1 MAADLFPRM
10 FGVRQHFPKSPPV
23 DIRATLQQEF
33 AKIRSQLEPGANIAV
48 AVGSRGIT
56 NLQSIVASVVDLL
69 KSAGAK
75 PFIVPAMG
83 SHGGA
88 TPEGQKEILAEYG
101 ITEARLD
108 VPIQAAMEVERLGA
122 TEDGVDVFFSEA
134 TLRSDGVVVINRV
147 KPHTDF
153 SSDSLGSGV
162 LKMLVVGLGKRIGAA
177 NFHLSA
183 ARFGY
188 EHVLRSIARVTMRS
202 APVLCGVAIVENQF
216 HETAVLKVLLP
227 EEFEEREGELFRE
240 AKRLMPQLPFDDVD
254 LLIVDR
260 LGKNI
265 SGAGMDPNITGRWVH
280 GYSSMLGSQNQAFG
294 GVWPSSAT
302 ASSALSTVVEGS
314 AANSIPSVSAPG
326 DGRTPLSTPNQAG
339 PTVRRLFVR
348 DLTPETHGNAIGVGL
363 ADLTTSRL
371 VQGMDKQ
378 VTYINALTSLS
389 PNCAKIPI
397 YFDTDREAITRALA
411 SLPVAD
417 PRQAKIIRIHD
428 TLSLEKLE
436 VSEAYTEALKR
447 RPELEA
453 ITEPQEM
460 RFGPADNLA
469 EMS

>member
-1 MAADLFPRM
+1 MPTDPFPRM
-10 FGVRQHFPKSPPV
+10 FGVRQLFPKSPPV
-23 DIRATLQQEF
+23 DIRATLEQEF
-33 AKIRSQLEPGANIAV
+33 AKVRSQLKPGANIAV

-69 KSAGAK
+69 KIAGAK

-88 TPEGQKEILAEYG
+88 TSEGQSEILAEYG
-101 ITEARLD
+101 ITEARMG

-122 TEDGVDVFFSEA
+122 TEDGVEVFCSTA
-134 TLRSDGVVVINRV
+134 ALRSDGVVVINRV

-162 LKMLVVGLGKRIGAA
+162 LKMLVIGLGKRIGAA
-177 NFHLSA
+177 TFHLSA
-183 ARFGY
+183 ARLGY
-188 EHVLRSIARVTMRS
+188 EHVLRSIARVTLRS

-216 HETAVLKVLLP
+216 HETASLKVLQP
-227 EEFEEREGELFRE
+227 NEFEAREGELFRE
-240 AKRLMPQLPFDDVD
+240 AKRLMPKLPFDDVD

-280 GYSSMLGSQNQAFG
+280 GYSSMLGSHNQ
-294 GVWPSSAT
+294 T
-302 ASSALSTVVEGS
+302 QT
-314 AANSIPSVSAPG
+314 
-326 DGRTPLSTPNQAG
+326 G

-348 DLTPETHGNAIGVGL
+348 GLTPETHGNAIGVGL

-411 SLPVAD
+411 SLPVSD
-417 PRQAKIIRIHD
+417 VRQAKIIRIHD

-436 VSEAYTEALKR
+436 VSEAYTDTLKR
-447 RPELEA
+447 RQELEA
-453 ITEPQEM
+453 ISEPQEI
-460 RFGPADNLA
+460 RFDRADNLA